1 MGGGNPLNPFGGGK
15 SPSYSAP
22 AIDNSAQIKAAEEA
36 ARAEEKKR
44 QAEAAE
50 AERKRHIA
58 ASGRQSTIL
67 AGENTPKTLLG
78 G

>member
-1 MGGGNPLNPFGGGK
+1 MGGGGGK
-15 SPSYSAP
+15 SPSYRAP
-22 AIDNSAQIKAAEEA
+22 AIDNSAQVRAAEEA
-36 ARAEEKKR
+36 ARQEEKKK

-50 AERKRHIA
+50 EARKRHIA

-67 AGENTPKTLLG
+67 AGENRTILG